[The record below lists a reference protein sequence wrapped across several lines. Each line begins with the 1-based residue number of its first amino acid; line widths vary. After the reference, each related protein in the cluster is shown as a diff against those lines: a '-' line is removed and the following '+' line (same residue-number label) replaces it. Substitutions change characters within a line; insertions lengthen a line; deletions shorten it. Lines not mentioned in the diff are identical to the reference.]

1 MNLRRFIFLVSP
13 TICLSCTNILVT
25 LTASDDGTVLLGD
38 NDDSAKRFGGV
49 THFPAAVWPEGSTR
63 AIYDFETGVY
73 VGEIPQPEKTF
84 NVMGGKN
91 KCHFYTIFQSKAY
104 FVEFHILI

>member
-1 MNLRRFIFLVSP
+1 M
-13 TICLSCTNILVT
+13 T

-91 KCHFYTIFQSKAY
+91 ILHYISIYNIVYCQTPYTNNLQERTNS
-104 FVEFHILI
+104 EW